1 MPLSPPDRRYVRVV
15 ERDERWVE
23 FEFSIGDPAIF
34 VELVMAPA
42 QFRQF
47 CIDQAAQQLP
57 PGGGPQRDSHAP
69 SHQPSHPPSH

>member
-1 MPLSPPDRRYVRVV
+1 MPRPLQDRRYVRVT

-23 FEFSIGDPAIF
+23 FEFSIGDPEIF

-47 CIDQAAQQLP
+47 CIDQSADQLP
-57 PGGGPQRDSHAP
+57 ASSPALSLSSARGRRE
-69 SHQPSHPPSH
+69 HPHGT